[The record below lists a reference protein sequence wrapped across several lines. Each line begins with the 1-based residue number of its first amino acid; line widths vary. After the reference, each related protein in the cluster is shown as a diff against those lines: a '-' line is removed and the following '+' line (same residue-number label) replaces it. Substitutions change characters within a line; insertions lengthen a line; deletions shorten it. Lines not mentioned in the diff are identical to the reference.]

1 LTEHIIT
8 ILISILTKLGYLG
21 TFFGMLLESAC
32 IPIPSEIVL
41 PLAGCLCFRGDLN
54 LIITII
60 VGTCGGTCGS
70 IIAYLIGSKGGR
82 PLVEKYAD
90 NLHLS
95 KENIAS
101 SDAMFNKYGDKI
113 IFFSRLLPIIR
124 TFISLPAGIAKMN
137 FTKFIT
143 YTLVGSA
150 IWSTILVYLGYV
162 MGENWQKIRSYYHYL
177 DVAVAVA
184 IVGFIIYKIVTRNK
198 NNK

>member
-8 ILISILTKLGYLG
+8 ILISTLTKLGYLG
-21 TFFGMLLESAC
+21 TFLGMLFESAC
-32 IPIPSEIVL
+32 IPIPSEIIL
-41 PLAGCLCFRGDLN
+41 PLGGYLSFTGSLN
-54 LIITII
+54 LVVTII
-60 VGTCGGTCGS
+60 AATIGGTCGS

-82 PLVEKYAD
+82 PLVEKYAN

-113 IFFSRLLPIIR
+113 IFISRLLPIIR

-143 YTLVGSA
+143 YTFIGSA

-184 IVGFIIYKIVTRNK
+184 IVGFIIYKIVTKNK
-198 NNK
+198 KNK